1 MNSLIST
8 LITFIITVIITIF
21 SMIQIFGYTKLD
33 KINGG
38 YKYEVFNLANSSE
51 KELKSVDYALK
62 KLSDEIF
69 TLTDD
74 TCPVSF
80 ISHDPQIKYEPI
92 TCLFNKQGE
101 DLNSSVALNFKPKLE
116 TFEPDTAIKFSDL
129 PFILII
135 ENDEGNNFHSE
146 VSNMSYVKKTLN
158 YHDMILNDKDGTK
171 YIILRITYPTSVD
184 KDTLV
189 RLIAPVL
196 NFVKKHLHLIFT
208 TLLLSMS
215 GYLLISIMKI
225 RRRPLVVVN
234 KEELQKYVDEDKES
248 KIINKSNLF
257 EIYNVCEDSK
267 SHDVI
272 KISYE
277 DIVNDKFPP
286 IVNESKKKTEG
297 GNLLDDLDITTIMT
311 ECRKHSIDRLTNN
324 DKNCVGP
331 WYEELFG
338 YMPNGKFHEFKYCIK
353 HISEPDYLL
362 DTNYN
367 EQHPNFVI
375 SNYNF
380 INYPDEEPVF
390 NPNGYRT
397 MFKQFVNNK
406 LYKILKDE
414 NETYY
419 DRLALLN
426 SLILIYIQIYENWY
440 ACNDFGQE
448 IFYPLVCHASD
459 DFYDDLQVYELINT
473 FKLYIIPEYIERIYN
488 PSRIMCNEDVDTNGF
503 NCHFKRLETD
513 WVIPPVD
520 DFNKLTNELKAL

>member
-1 MNSLIST
+1 M
-8 LITFIITVIITIF
+8 
-21 SMIQIFGYTKLD
+21 
-33 KINGG
+33 
-38 YKYEVFNLANSSE
+38 
-51 KELKSVDYALK
+51 K

-80 ISHDPQIKYEPI
+80 ISHDPPIKYESI

-101 DLNSSVALNFKPKLE
+101 DLNSLVAFNFKPILE

-135 ENDEGNNFHSE
+135 ENDEGNNFHSK
-146 VSNMSYVKKTLN
+146 VSDISYVKKTLN
-158 YHDMILNDKDGTK
+158 YHEMILNDKDGTK

-189 RLIAPVL
+189 RLTAPVL

-215 GYLLISIMKI
+215 GYLLISLTS
-225 RRRPLVVVN
+225 RRQKSLVVVN
-234 KEELQKYVDEDKES
+234 KEELQKRVDEDKES

-257 EIYNVCEDSK
+257 IMYNESEGNFVEIPYK
-267 SHDVI
+267 
-272 KISYE
+272 
-277 DIVNDKFPP
+277 DIVNDKFSP
-286 IVNESKKKTEG
+286 IVNEIKKKTEG
-297 GNLLDDLDITTIMT
+297 GNLLDNLDITTIMNT
-311 ECRKHSIDRLTNN
+311 SRKHSIDRLTND

-338 YMPNGKFHEFKYCIK
+338 FWSNDQFHRPKYCLK

-380 INYPDEEPVF
+380 INYPDEEPMF
-390 NPNGYRT
+390 DPNGYRT

-406 LYKILKDE
+406 LYKILKDK

-440 ACNDFGQE
+440 ACNNFGQE

-459 DFYDDLQVYELINT
+459 DFMMT
-473 FKLYIIPEYIERIYN
+473 FKF
-488 PSRIMCNEDVDTNGF
+488 TN
-503 NCHFKRLETD
+503 
-513 WVIPPVD
+513 
-520 DFNKLTNELKAL
+520 

>member
-1 MNSLIST
+1 MKLMNSLIT
-8 LITFIITVIITIF
+8 IIITVIITVIITIF
-21 SMIQIFGYTKLD
+21 FMIQFFGYTKLNKFD
-33 KINGG
+33 GG
-38 YKYEVFNLANSSE
+38 YKYEVFNVHNSSKKVHE
-51 KELKSVDYALK
+51 SIDYELK
-62 KLSDEIF
+62 KLSNEIF

-74 TCPVSF
+74 TCPISF
-80 ISHDPQIKYEPI
+80 ITHDPQITYEPI
-92 TCLFNKQGE
+92 TCLFNEQGE
-101 DLNSSVALNFKPKLE
+101 DLNSLVALNFKPKLE
-116 TFEPDTAIKFSDL
+116 TFEPDTAIKFSDF

-146 VSNMSYVKKTLN
+146 VSNISYVKKTIN

-171 YIILRITYPTSVD
+171 YIILRITYPTSIN
-184 KDTLV
+184 KSLLV
-189 RLIAPVL
+189 HLTQPIL
-196 NFVKKHLHLIFT
+196 SFIKKHIYLIFT

-215 GYLLISIMKI
+215 GYLLISLTARQQKS
-225 RRRPLVVVN
+225 LVVVN
-234 KEELQKYVDEDKES
+234 KEELQKCVDEDKES
-248 KIINKSNLF
+248 KLINKSNLF
-257 EIYNVCEDSK
+257 NIYTVCEDSE

-277 DIVNDKFPP
+277 DIVNDNFPP
-286 IVNESKKKTEG
+286 IVTKSKTKTEG
-297 GNLLDDLDITTIMT
+297 GNLLDNLDITTIMKK
-311 ECRKHSIDRLTNN
+311 CRKYSINRLTND

-331 WYEELFG
+331 WYEELSGF
-338 YMPNGKFHEFKYCIK
+338 MLNGKFHEFKYCIK
-353 HISEPDYLL
+353 RISEPDYLL

-459 DFYDDLQVYELINT
+459 DFYDDLQVDELINT
-473 FKLYIIPEYIERIYN
+473 F
-488 PSRIMCNEDVDTNGF
+488 NE
-503 NCHFKRLETD
+503 
-513 WVIPPVD
+513 
-520 DFNKLTNELKAL
+520 